1 MSPSAD
7 SLVLIVNPAAGRGR
21 AASAAE
27 DIVRLLG
34 RGNRTET
41 RFSDQPGG
49 VHTSVA
55 AAIDEGF
62 KRIVVA
68 GGDGTV
74 HEAINAIVSKD
85 SDAALGVVPV
95 GTGNDFV
102 KAAGIPLDWKSACE
116 RIVRDQQVHV
126 DIGRCND
133 TFFGN
138 GIGVGLDARIVEI
151 AKDIRWLKGFPVY
164 VAALAR
170 CLVDGVDTTD
180 VSIEWDHGSI
190 VQPVTLVAVA
200 NGHCYGGGFRIAP
213 PASIRDG
220 VLDVVIADAVTRL
233 KALQFVPRVMRGTH
247 MGTDI
252 VRHETSRHVRIRAGT
267 ELPVQIDGETRRMS
281 SLDIEVLPG
290 RLRLMV

>member
-27 DIVRLLG
+27 DIVRLLE
-34 RGNRTET
+34 RGNRIET

-102 KAAGIPLDWKSACE
+102 KAAGIPLDWKNACE

-126 DIGRCND
+126 DIGRCLLWQ
-133 TFFGN
+133 
-138 GIGVGLDARIVEI
+138 GLRGGPAS
-151 AKDIRWLKGFPVY
+151 
-164 VAALAR
+164 
-170 CLVDGVDTTD
+170 VDT
-180 VSIEWDHGSI
+180 
-190 VQPVTLVAVA
+190 
-200 NGHCYGGGFRIAP
+200 
-213 PASIRDG
+213 ASGDGTGYRDG
-220 VLDVVIADAVTRL
+220 
-233 KALQFVPRVMRGTH
+233 
-247 MGTDI
+247 
-252 VRHETSRHVRIRAGT
+252 S
-267 ELPVQIDGETRRMS
+267 ELG
-281 SLDIEVLPG
+281 
-290 RLRLMV
+290 